1 MGGERKMVPKGLIEA
16 VARTFDKEIYAD
28 IEFVIPDRKPR
39 VEGVQQADKGQSS
52 SSIGMGGE
60 AGRPTT
66 DAGAQMFSTSPQDG
80 VPGLGQTLGE
90 ASGPGPSRTGS
101 DDRQAK
107 STKRIYANKEFL
119 RRSEYFE
126 SMLEGGFSETA
137 SSPRVSRSKWTE
149 KGLV

>member
-1 MGGERKMVPKGLIEA
+1 MGGERKMIPKGLIEA

-28 IEFVIPDRKPR
+28 VEFVIPDRKAR
-39 VEGVQQADKGQSS
+39 VEGAEQAEKVQISGL
-52 SSIGMGGE
+52 GGLNGE

-80 VPGLGQTLGE
+80 IPGLGQTLGE
-90 ASGPGPSRTGS
+90 ASGSGPNGNVSDERQHKSSR
-101 DDRQAK
+101 K
-107 STKRIYANKEFL
+107 IFANKEFL

-137 SSPRVSRSKWTE
+137 AAPRVS
-149 KGLV
+149 

>member
-28 IEFVIPDRKPR
+28 VEFVIPDRKPR
-39 VEGVQQADKGQSS
+39 AEGIRQGDKGQSS
-52 SSIGMGGE
+52 SSTGMGAE

-66 DAGAQMFSTSPQDG
+66 DAGAQVFSTSPQDG
-80 VPGLGQTLGE
+80 LPGLAHTLGE

-101 DDRQAK
+101 EVSQTK
-107 STKRIYANKEFL
+107 STKKIYANKEFL

-137 SSPRVSRSKWTE
+137 TSPTVSRSRWF
-149 KGLV
+149 